1 MRTGLRAESGA
12 LSRGWAHS
20 EYCAVLPTVFC
31 KHLAGRTRGPPPQ
44 RSKGLALPHSIS
56 KEETNGWTQATA
68 PGEAQRGGLWVRP
81 SLSPAL
87 KVLNLSR
94 AGKLHFPQGNWTSS
108 HQSPRE
114 RPQGPRFLCPSVQ
127 NHQTRLS
134 CNPLLGRAWCLSSHP
149 VLCRNI
155 RQPARELYGPALCPY
170 AALHSTGEITKLH
183 PSLPIQDF

>member
-1 MRTGLRAESGA
+1 M
-12 LSRGWAHS
+12 
-20 EYCAVLPTVFC
+20 
-31 KHLAGRTRGPPPQ
+31 
-44 RSKGLALPHSIS
+44 
-56 KEETNGWTQATA
+56 
-68 PGEAQRGGLWVRP
+68 RP

-94 AGKLHFPQGNWTSS
+94 GLGSCTFPKVTTSS

-149 VLCRNI
+149 FLCRNI
-155 RQPARELYGPALCPY
+155 RLPAPELHGLVQLSVHTQLC
-170 AALHSTGEITKLH
+170 
-183 PSLPIQDF
+183 IQLVRSPNFIHLSQFRIFDL